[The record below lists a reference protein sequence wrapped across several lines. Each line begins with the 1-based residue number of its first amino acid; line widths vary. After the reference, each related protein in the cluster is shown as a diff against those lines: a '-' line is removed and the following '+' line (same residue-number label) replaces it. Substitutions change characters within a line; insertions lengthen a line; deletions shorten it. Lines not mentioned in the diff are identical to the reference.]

1 MHSISV
7 LEEVLTILIIK
18 SLKLKIE
25 NIFTLQ
31 HYLMLSCTNGS
42 YLSKRGY
49 VLKKEN
55 LSQEELSS
63 LKLELKGRPLQDD
76 KFNNFNKINP
86 NFPLYIETKNKLYI
100 PKMYGLKKYGQPDSL
115 LPNYLGKSWTKN
127 IKFNGELYPIQID
140 ACQVVMNEC
149 INTGGGILS
158 LGTGL
163 GKSISCLHILSKLKG
178 KTIII
183 VNKIPLM
190 KQWESEIKNFL
201 PQATVGIIQ
210 GQKNINVEDADI
222 IIAMLQSLARIDY
235 PDSLFQDIKICV
247 VDEAH
252 NICSKVFSQALSK
265 LCSQYTIGLTATPN
279 RSDGCEYIFKWYLG
293 DVVFKSKT
301 ERAGLLP
308 ILNIIKIDSNEYKE
322 IATVNKTNGQKQI
335 QYTSMLSD
343 LVQMP
348 KRNKLI
354 VELLKDLIKEGRKIL
369 VLSDRRNHLTTIKHL
384 FDLDPSISFTI
395 GMFVGQMKIS
405 DLEKSKTCDIILATY
420 SAFSEG
426 VSVKELNT
434 LLLITPKKFIG
445 HLKNTTKNE
454 SGKMEQIVGR
464 IFRKDHTD
472 IHPMIIDIYD
482 NFSVYKNQAN
492 QRKIFYKQHFNKIS
506 TKEQSINLDDFP
518 IENINT
524 SCLKSKNNKTKNK
537 NIDEQDNTQQENK
550 IYLNCIIDE

>member
-1 MHSISV
+1 
-7 LEEVLTILIIK
+7 
-18 SLKLKIE
+18 
-25 NIFTLQ
+25 
-31 HYLMLSCTNGS
+31 
-42 YLSKRGY
+42 
-49 VLKKEN
+49 
-55 LSQEELSS
+55 
-63 LKLELKGRPLQDD
+63 
-76 KFNNFNKINP
+76 
-86 NFPLYIETKNKLYI
+86 
-100 PKMYGLKKYGQPDSL
+100 
-115 LPNYLGKSWTKN
+115 
-127 IKFNGELYPIQID
+127 
-140 ACQVVMNEC
+140 
-149 INTGGGILS
+149 
-158 LGTGL
+158 
-163 GKSISCLHILSKLKG
+163 
-178 KTIII
+178 
-183 VNKIPLM
+183 
-190 KQWESEIKNFL
+190 
-201 PQATVGIIQ
+201 
-210 GQKNINVEDADI
+210 
-222 IIAMLQSLARIDY
+222 
-235 PDSLFQDIKICV
+235 
-247 VDEAH
+247 
-252 NICSKVFSQALSK
+252 
-265 LCSQYTIGLTATPN
+265 
-279 RSDGCEYIFKWYLG
+279 
-293 DVVFKSKT
+293 
-301 ERAGLLP
+301 
-308 ILNIIKIDSNEYKE
+308 LNIIKIDSNEYKE

>member
-1 MHSISV
+1 
-7 LEEVLTILIIK
+7 
-18 SLKLKIE
+18 
-25 NIFTLQ
+25 
-31 HYLMLSCTNGS
+31 MLSCTNGS

-354 VELLKDLIKEGRKIL
+354 VELLKNLIKEGRKIL

-384 FDLDPSISFTI
+384 FDLDPSISFTV

>member
-1 MHSISV
+1 VGNS
-7 LEEVLTILIIK
+7 
-18 SLKLKIE
+18 
-25 NIFTLQ
+25 N
-31 HYLMLSCTNGS
+31 HYLNTYSTTVDS
-42 YLSKRGY
+42 EFEYKR
-49 VLKKEN
+49 L
-55 LSQEELSS
+55 
-63 LKLELKGRPLQDD
+63 
-76 KFNNFNKINP
+76 I
-86 NFPLYIETKNKLYI
+86 
-100 PKMYGLKKYGQPDSL
+100 
-115 LPNYLGKSWTKN
+115 
-127 IKFNGELYPIQID
+127 FNGKIAEILYKGG
-140 ACQVVMNEC
+140 MNEC

-434 LLLITPKKFIG
+434 LLLQ
-445 HLKNTTKNE
+445 E
-454 SGKMEQIVGR
+454 
-464 IFRKDHTD
+464 
-472 IHPMIIDIYD
+472 
-482 NFSVYKNQAN
+482 
-492 QRKIFYKQHFNKIS
+492 
-506 TKEQSINLDDFP
+506 
-518 IENINT
+518 IENIESETNANANT
-524 SCLKSKNNKTKNK
+524 NTNANNKSLQKSLEEDSVTV
-537 NIDEQDNTQQENK
+537 Q
-550 IYLNCIIDE
+550 